1 MEVSMRKV
9 WLLVA
14 LLLIIPA
21 CMPTTAP
28 APESLPVIV
37 AFNASPGQ
45 ISSGNS
51 ATLRW
56 NVTGATNVQI
66 DQGIGTVGLAGTQSV
81 APGTSTTY
89 TLTASNSVGVANQS
103 ITVSVTSMPSPAPSP
118 SPTPTPTPPPPAG
131 APPVVILFDISP
143 NVVDK
148 SMGQKAT
155 IRWDVNNAVQ
165 VVIQPGFGEVQHQGT
180 KIVNPPALGV
190 HTYTLI
196 TSNGAGTITRTQT
209 LTVKP

>member
-1 MEVSMRKV
+1 MGEKMDGPMIKKIKPLTNSQP
-9 WLLVA
+9 LDA
-14 LLLIIPA
+14 LDII
-21 CMPTTAP
+21 
-28 APESLPVIV
+28 
-37 AFNASPGQ
+37 
-45 ISSGNS
+45 
-51 ATLRW
+51 
-56 NVTGATNVQI
+56 
-66 DQGIGTVGLAGTQSV
+66 
-81 APGTSTTY
+81 
-89 TLTASNSVGVANQS
+89 
-103 ITVSVTSMPSPAPSP
+103 
-118 SPTPTPTPPPPAG
+118 
-131 APPVVILFDISP
+131 P

-155 IRWDVNNAVQ
+155 MRWDVNNAVQ

>member
-1 MEVSMRKV
+1 MRKI

-14 LLLIIPA
+14 LLIIIPA
-21 CMPTTAP
+21 CVPTTAP
-28 APESLPVIV
+28 APESMPVIV

-51 ATLRW
+51 STLLW

-81 APGTSTTY
+81 SPGTSTTY
-89 TLTASNSVGVANQS
+89 TLTASNSVGIVNQS
-103 ITVSVTSMPSPAPSP
+103 ITVSVASTAAPTPSPSPSPTPAPSP
-118 SPTPTPTPPPPAG
+118 SPGNLPI
-131 APPVVILFDISP
+131 VLLFDISP

-155 IRWDVNNAVQ
+155 MRWDVKDAVQ
-165 VVIQPGFGEVQHQGT
+165 VVIQPGFGEMPHQGSRLLQQ
-180 KIVNPPALGV
+180 PAVGI
-190 HTYTLI
+190 HTYTLRA
-196 TSNGAGTITRTQT
+196 SNGAGTVTRIQT
-209 LTVKP
+209 LTVKL

>member
-1 MEVSMRKV
+1 MRKI

-14 LLLIIPA
+14 LLIIIPA
-21 CMPTTAP
+21 CVPTTAP
-28 APESLPVIV
+28 APASMPVIV

-51 ATLRW
+51 STLLW

-81 APGTSTTY
+81 SPGTSTTY
-89 TLTASNSVGVANQS
+89 TLTASNSVGVVNQS
-103 ITVSVTSMPSPAPSP
+103 ITVSVASAPYPSPSPSPAPTP
-118 SPTPTPTPPPPAG
+118 SPPPSATL
-131 APPVVILFDISP
+131 PVVILFDISP

-155 IRWDVNNAVQ
+155 MRWDVNDAVQ
-165 VVIQPGFGEVQHQGT
+165 VVIQPGFGEVPHQGSRLLQQ
-180 KIVNPPALGV
+180 PAVGI
-190 HTYTLI
+190 HTYTLRA
-196 TSNGAGTITRTQT
+196 SNGAGTVTRTQT
-209 LTVKP
+209 LTVKL